1 MKLPTQIK
9 LGHETIKI
17 EVVPTHLSYELC
29 KEEGSFHS
37 NLRTIFI
44 SEDMVNRGG
53 ASLVNVLIHELM
65 HVIYWLD
72 NLSKDSTEEDIVN
85 SMSNGLTELLLRTEL
100 QTFINKELNYAKKK

>member
-1 MKLPTQIK
+1 MRLPTQIN

-29 KEEGSFHS
+29 REEGSFHPH
-37 NLRTIFI
+37 LRTIFI
-44 SEDMVNRGG
+44 SEEMVNRGG

-72 NLSKDSTEEDIVN
+72 NLSKDSSEEDIVN
-85 SMSNGLTELLLRTEL
+85 SMSNGLTELLLRTDL
-100 QTFINKELNYAKKK
+100 ITIINKELKYGKKK